1 MIKKGKKVT
10 SLKDAK
16 IASRLLRSR
25 RSSRNVKSV
34 AGSDLSQRETRR
46 SGKTLKHK
54 RSSGVRV
61 SGRPPIRHKRK

>member
-34 AGSDLSQRETRR
+34 AGSDLSQREK
-46 SGKTLKHK
+46 SVKGLKKK

-61 SGRPPIRHKRK
+61 VSKPPIRHKKK